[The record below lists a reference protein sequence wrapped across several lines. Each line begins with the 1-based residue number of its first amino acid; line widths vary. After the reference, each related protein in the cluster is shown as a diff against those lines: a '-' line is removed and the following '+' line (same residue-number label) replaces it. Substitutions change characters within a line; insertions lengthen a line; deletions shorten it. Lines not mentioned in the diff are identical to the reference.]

1 MAIKLIKACKE
12 LNISMRSALDFCA
25 QMGTQLP
32 TDPNIRITDE
42 MYILLQQKYGRGEL
56 AALQGI
62 KSIGVEDFR
71 KFNKLDTIALNG
83 VTYLVG
89 GNNAGKST
97 VVKALRLIVENLKTL
112 TSFGSGYSLN
122 DMLPKFRMDIP
133 GVNIGTFEKA
143 INRKSKSKT
152 ITLQADLSDNI
163 FVRMLVTPTIKD
175 SATAA
180 VSFMR
185 VEDKTVQSA
194 FEIDTI
200 EGKMRLYNT
209 GGIATTEEAEERLA
223 NLKLEFDKTKD
234 ILDSIQ
240 SQLNNKQLVLPI
252 EKRMELVNDSTRL
265 NAEREKLETIIKS
278 IKAEIKQRQ
287 QSAISPTGELLF
299 ETNLSLKNDNPEDN
313 IVVRFLKGMQV
324 QLSTQNTKSQSQK
337 AKNPV
342 YVQNI
347 TKMIGNYRWALAAS
361 AIEYIGAHA
370 ATQKTIFSLDDH
382 NDATVAI
389 IHEWKQQQINPGET
403 EYNFITKWM
412 QELKI
417 GEDFSIDNHF
427 GEAYSVNIY
436 ERKGEAP
443 SSMSELGM
451 GAIQMMTLLLHIS
464 SLMRKYKQTQYK
476 PLIAFEEPEQNMHP
490 NWQSHLADI
499 FEEVR
504 QKGFR
509 ILVETHSEY
518 MIRKSQV
525 QVAKM
530 QFANQDDI
538 NENCPISTYYFPTD
552 EKPYKMEYRPTGG
565 FAQPFGE
572 GFFDE
577 AAKWDM
583 VIMQNEWVNKPE

>member
-12 LNISMRSALDFCA
+12 LNISMRSALDFCT
-25 QMGTQLP
+25 QMGTPLP
-32 TDPNIRITDE
+32 IDPNTRIPDD
-42 MYILLQQKYGRGEL
+42 MYVLMQQKFGTGDL
-56 AALQGI
+56 AALKGI
-62 KSIGVEDFR
+62 KSIGVNDFR
-71 KFNKLDTIALNG
+71 KFENLDTITLNG

-97 VVKALRLIVENLKTL
+97 VVKALRLLIENLKTL

-133 GVNIGTFEKA
+133 GVDIGTFEKA
-143 INRKSKSKT
+143 LNRRTKKKN

-163 FVRMLVTPTIKD
+163 FVHVVITPTSKD
-175 SATAA
+175 SALAA
-180 VSFMR
+180 ISFMR

-194 FEIDTI
+194 FEVDTI

-209 GGIATTEEAEERLA
+209 GGVATTEEAEERLA
-223 NLKLEFDKTKD
+223 YLKLELDKTNN
-234 ILDSIQ
+234 ILTSIQ
-240 SQLNNKQLVLPI
+240 ADLNNKLLVLPI
-252 EKRMELVNDSTRL
+252 EKRMDLVNESTRL
-265 NAEREKLETIIKS
+265 NAEKEKLETIIKS
-278 IKAEIKQRQ
+278 IRAEIRQRQ
-287 QSAISPTGELLF
+287 QFANSPTGELLF

-324 QLSTQNTKSQSQK
+324 QLSTQNTRSQSQK
-337 AKNPV
+337 TKNPV

-370 ATQKTIFSLDDH
+370 ATQKTIFSLDDR

-389 IHEWKQQQINPGET
+389 IHEWKQQQIHPGEV
-403 EYNFITKWM
+403 EYEFITKWM

-436 ERKGEAP
+436 ERKGEAS

-464 SLMRKYKQTQYK
+464 SLLRKYKNRNYK
-476 PLIAFEEPEQNMHP
+476 PIIAFEEPEQNMHP

-525 QVAKM
+525 QVAQM
-530 QFANQDDI
+530 QFADQDDL

-552 EKPYKMEYRPTGG
+552 EKPYKMRYRTDGNFENDFDTG
-565 FAQPFGE
+565 FY
-572 GFFDE
+572 DV
-577 AAKWDM
+577 AADLAFKTF
-583 VIMQNEWVNKPE
+583 

>member
-12 LNISMRSALDFCA
+12 LNISMRSALDFCT
-25 QMGTQLP
+25 QMGTPL
-32 TDPNIRITDE
+32 TIDPNTRIPDD
-42 MYILLQQKYGRGEL
+42 MYVLMQQKFGTGDL
-56 AALQGI
+56 AALKGI
-62 KSIGVEDFR
+62 KSIGVNDFR
-71 KFNKLDTIALNG
+71 KFENLDTITLNG

-97 VVKALRLIVENLKTL
+97 VVKALRLLIENLKTL

-143 INRKSKSKT
+143 LNRRTKKKN

-163 FVRMLVTPTIKD
+163 FVHVVITPTSKD
-175 SATAA
+175 SALAA
-180 VSFMR
+180 ISFMR

-194 FEIDTI
+194 FEVDTI

-209 GGIATTEEAEERLA
+209 GGVATTEKAEERLA
-223 NLKLEFDKTKD
+223 YLKLELDKTNS
-234 ILDSIQ
+234 ILASIQ
-240 SQLNNKQLVLPI
+240 ADLNNKLLVLPI
-252 EKRMELVNDSTRL
+252 EKRMDLVNESTRL
-265 NAEREKLETIIKS
+265 NAEKEKLETIIKS
-278 IKAEIKQRQ
+278 IRAEIRQRQ
-287 QSAISPTGELLF
+287 QSANSPTGELLF

-313 IVVRFLKGMQV
+313 IVVRFLKGMQL
-324 QLSTQNTKSQSQK
+324 QLSTQNTRSQSQK
-337 AKNPV
+337 TKNPV

-389 IHEWKQQQINPGET
+389 IHEWKQQQIHPGEV
-403 EYNFITKWM
+403 EYEFITKWM

-417 GEDFSIDNHF
+417 GEDFSIDSHF

-436 ERKGEAP
+436 ERKGEAS

-451 GAIQMMTLLLHIS
+451 GAIQMMTLLLYIS
-464 SLMRKYKQTQYK
+464 SMMRKYKGKNVK

-525 QVAKM
+525 QVAQM
-530 QFANQDDI
+530 QFADQDDL
-538 NENCPISTYYFPTD
+538 NENCPISTYYFPSE
-552 EKPYKMEYRPTGG
+552 EKPYKMKYRTDGNFENDFDSG
-565 FAQPFGE
+565 FY
-572 GFFDE
+572 DV
-577 AAKWDM
+577 AADLAF
-583 VIMQNEWVNKPE
+583 QTF

>member
-12 LNISMRSALDFCA
+12 LNISMRVAMDFCK
-25 QMGTQLP
+25 QMGNPLP
-32 TDPNIRITDE
+32 MDPNTRISDD
-42 MYILLQQKYGRGEL
+42 MHILLQQKFGSGDL
-56 AALQGI
+56 AALKGI
-62 KSIGVEDFR
+62 KSIGVKDFR
-71 KFNKLDTIALNG
+71 KFENLDTIALNG

-97 VVKALRLIVENLKTL
+97 VVKALRLLVENLKNL

-143 INRKSKSKT
+143 LNRKTKNKN
-152 ITLQADLSDNI
+152 IALQADLSDNI
-163 FVRMLVTPTIKD
+163 FVHIVIIPTTKD
-175 SATAA
+175 SALAA

-185 VEDKTVQSA
+185 IEDKTVQSA

-209 GGIATTEEAEERLA
+209 GGVATTEEAEERLA
-223 NLKLEFDKTKD
+223 YLKLELDKTNS
-234 ILDSIQ
+234 ILTSIQ
-240 SQLNNKQLVLPI
+240 TDLNNKLLILPI
-252 EKRMELVNDSTRL
+252 EKRMDLVNESTRL
-265 NAEREKLETIIKS
+265 NAEKEKLETIIKS
-278 IKAEIKQRQ
+278 IRAEIRQRQ
-287 QSAISPTGELLF
+287 HSANSPTGELLF

-337 AKNPV
+337 TKNPV

-370 ATQKTIFSLDDH
+370 ATQKTIFSLDDR

-389 IHEWKQQQINPGET
+389 IHEWKQQQIHPGEA
-403 EYNFITKWM
+403 EYKFITKWM
-412 QELKI
+412 QELNI
-417 GEDFSIDNHF
+417 GDDFSIDNHY
-427 GEAYSVNIY
+427 GEAYSVNIV
-436 ERKGEAP
+436 ERLGEAP
-443 SSMSELGM
+443 TSMSELGM

-464 SLMRKYKQTQYK
+464 SLMRKYRQTQYK

-525 QVAKM
+525 QVAQM
-530 QFANQDDI
+530 QFADQDDL
-538 NENCPISTYYFPTD
+538 NENCPISTYYFPTE
-552 EKPYKMEYRPTGG
+552 EKPYKMKYRTDGNFENDFDTG
-565 FAQPFGE
+565 FY
-572 GFFDE
+572 DV
-577 AAKWDM
+577 AADLAFRTF
-583 VIMQNEWVNKPE
+583 

>member
-12 LNISMRSALDFCA
+12 LDISMRSALDFCT
-25 QMGTQLP
+25 QMGTPLP
-32 TDPNIRITDE
+32 IDPNTRIPDD
-42 MYILLQQKYGRGEL
+42 MYVLMQQKFGTGDL
-56 AALQGI
+56 AALKGI
-62 KSIGVEDFR
+62 KSIGVNDFR
-71 KFNKLDTIALNG
+71 KFENLDTITLNG

-97 VVKALRLIVENLKTL
+97 VVKALRLLIENLKTL

-143 INRKSKSKT
+143 LNRRTKKKN

-163 FVRMLVTPTIKD
+163 FVHVVITPTSKD
-175 SATAA
+175 SALAA
-180 VSFMR
+180 ISFMR

-194 FEIDTI
+194 FEVDTI

-209 GGIATTEEAEERLA
+209 GGVATTEEAEERLA
-223 NLKLEFDKTKD
+223 YLKLELDKTNN
-234 ILDSIQ
+234 ILTSIQ
-240 SQLNNKQLVLPI
+240 ADLNNKLLVLPI
-252 EKRMELVNDSTRL
+252 EKRMDLVNESTRL
-265 NAEREKLETIIKS
+265 NAEKEKLETIIKS
-278 IKAEIKQRQ
+278 IRAEIRQRQ
-287 QSAISPTGELLF
+287 QSANSPTGELLF

-324 QLSTQNTKSQSQK
+324 QLSTQNTRSQSQK
-337 AKNPV
+337 TKNPV

-370 ATQKTIFSLDDH
+370 ATQKTIFSLDDR

-389 IHEWKQQQINPGET
+389 IHEWKQQQIHPGEV
-403 EYNFITKWM
+403 EYEFITKWM

-436 ERKGEAP
+436 ERKGEAS

-464 SLMRKYKQTQYK
+464 SLLRKYKNRNYK
-476 PLIAFEEPEQNMHP
+476 PIIAFEEPEQNMHP

-525 QVAKM
+525 QVAQM
-530 QFANQDDI
+530 QFADQDDL

-552 EKPYKMEYRPTGG
+552 EKPYKMRYRTDGNFENDFDTG
-565 FAQPFGE
+565 FY
-572 GFFDE
+572 DV
-577 AAKWDM
+577 AADLAFKTF
-583 VIMQNEWVNKPE
+583 

>member
-12 LNISMRSALDFCA
+12 LNISMRSALDFCT
-25 QMGTQLP
+25 QMGTPLP
-32 TDPNIRITDE
+32 IDPNTRIPDD
-42 MYILLQQKYGRGEL
+42 MYVLMQQKFGTGDL
-56 AALQGI
+56 AALKGI
-62 KSIGVEDFR
+62 KSIGVNDFR
-71 KFNKLDTIALNG
+71 KFENLDTITLNG

-97 VVKALRLIVENLKTL
+97 VVKALRLLIENLKTL
-112 TSFGSGYSLN
+112 TSFSSGYSLN

-143 INRKSKSKT
+143 LNRRTKKKN

-163 FVRMLVTPTIKD
+163 FVHVVITPTSKD
-175 SATAA
+175 SALAA
-180 VSFMR
+180 ISFMR

-194 FEIDTI
+194 FELDTI

-209 GGIATTEEAEERLA
+209 GGVATTEEAEERLA
-223 NLKLEFDKTKD
+223 YLKLELNKTNN
-234 ILDSIQ
+234 ILTSIQ
-240 SQLNNKQLVLPI
+240 ADLNNKLLVLPI
-252 EKRMELVNDSTRL
+252 EKRMDLVNESTRL
-265 NAEREKLETIIKS
+265 NAEKEKLETIIKS
-278 IKAEIKQRQ
+278 IRAEIRQRQ
-287 QSAISPTGELLF
+287 QSANSPTGELLF

-337 AKNPV
+337 TKNPV

-370 ATQKTIFSLDDH
+370 ATQKTIFSLDDR

-389 IHEWKQQQINPGET
+389 IHEWKQQQIHPGEV
-403 EYNFITKWM
+403 EYEFITKWM

-436 ERKGEAP
+436 ERKGEAS

-464 SLMRKYKQTQYK
+464 SLLRKYKNRNYK
-476 PLIAFEEPEQNMHP
+476 PIIAFEEPEQNMHP

-525 QVAKM
+525 QVAQM
-530 QFANQDDI
+530 QFADQDDL

-565 FAQPFGE
+565 FAKLFDE

-583 VIMQNEWVNKPE
+583 VIMQNEWGK

>member
-25 QMGTQLP
+25 QMGTPLP
-32 TDPNIRITDE
+32 IDPNTRISDD
-42 MYILLQQKYGRGEL
+42 MYVLLQQKFGSGDL
-56 AALQGI
+56 AALKGI
-62 KSIGVEDFR
+62 KSIGVKDFR
-71 KFNKLDTIALNG
+71 KFENLDTIALNG

-97 VVKALRLIVENLKTL
+97 VVKALRLLVENLKNL

-143 INRKSKSKT
+143 LNRKTKNKN
-152 ITLQADLSDNI
+152 IALQADLSDNI
-163 FVRMLVTPTIKD
+163 FVHIVIIPTTKD
-175 SATAA
+175 SALAA

-185 VEDKTVQSA
+185 IEDKTVQSA

-209 GGIATTEEAEERLA
+209 GGVATTEDIEERLA
-223 NLKLEFDKTKD
+223 SLKLELDKTNEV
-234 ILDSIQ
+234 LELIQ
-240 SQLNNKQLVLPI
+240 SQLDNRLLVLPI
-252 EKRMELVNDSTRL
+252 VKRMELINESTRL
-265 NAEREKLETIIKS
+265 NAEKEKLETIIKS
-278 IKAEIKQRQ
+278 IKIDIKQRQ
-287 QSAISPTGELLF
+287 QSANLPTGELLF

-324 QLSTQNTKSQSQK
+324 QLSTQNIRSQSQK
-337 AKNPV
+337 TKNPV

-389 IHEWKQQQINPGET
+389 IHEWKQQQIHPGDP
-403 EYNFITKWM
+403 EYGFIIKWM
-412 QELKI
+412 QELNI
-417 GEDFSIDNHF
+417 GTDFSIDNHF
-427 GEAYSVNIY
+427 GEAYSVNIV
-436 ERKGEAP
+436 ERKGETP

-490 NWQSHLADI
+490 NWQSHLAEI
-499 FEEVR
+499 FDEVR
-504 QKGFR
+504 KNGFR

-530 QFANQDDI
+530 NFVDQDDL
-538 NENCPISTYYFPTD
+538 NDNCPISTYYFPET
-552 EKPYKMEYRPTGG
+552 EYPYRMQYRNTGG
-565 FAQPFGE
+565 FLCPFGE

-583 VIMQNEWVNKPE
+583 VIMQNEWGK